1 MNRFLKAHKN
11 FPVRSFLKSQT
22 GTASIEY
29 ALIVIGV
36 SAAIIASVSAIGF
49 SLSEPPPFAID
60 GQNTINRPFN

>member
-1 MNRFLKAHKN
+1 MNRIGTTNKRSPLSGFL
-11 FPVRSFLKSQT
+11 RSQS

-49 SLSEPPPFAID
+49 TLLEPPPFAID
-60 GQNTINRPFN
+60 GQNTIKRALK